1 MRKSS
6 TSFRLGLAAPLGVG
20 ALVAAAASCSLINSF
35 DDLKQGGG
43 GEGGGTT
50 TSTPSSS
57 ASSSSTNPM
66 TSSSS
71 TGTGAGGASTSAT
84 GGGGTTTTASSSSST
99 GTGGAGGGVVAP
111 RGLLVVSA
119 ENGTQFQLSAIDP
132 ATGSELP
139 HARDVAISAV
149 GIAYDPATSL
159 WYIFEGPTVP
169 PSATD
174 TITLHA
180 GTIDDVTGL
189 FTEVAQVSPVP
200 VLRDSSTIG
209 VLKGRI
215 IYRAYDATNDA
226 GSRLALAIVD
236 TSHVGD
242 ATPKLVAT
250 PMSWSG
256 YTSLPAFDGI
266 LATPATGASAQGG
279 QVTVLT
285 SDCTVSPCNV
295 TRTPVIA
302 PTMYENAVSVQSPSF
317 AASALQG
324 ITPVPEVW
332 VNQRNGGTAYDVLAF
347 VDPAGVTSTI
357 RRFDTNG
364 NSPADVSFTLT
375 NTQQYFGSA
384 MADCFGAVLLT
395 EFHTKQIVAVSLATG
410 AFGTASLGSDSAT
423 VITFDEVTQRAFM
436 PFPAS
441 TSVDA
446 FQLGGTATAP
456 TLQKLD
462 VPNWS
467 SPTFKVKI
475 AVARSLS
482 NFGMCP

>member
-1 MRKSS
+1 MRKTSS
-6 TSFRLGLAAPLGVG
+6 SRRVGLAAPLGLF
-20 ALVAAAASCSLINSF
+20 ALAAVAASCSLINSF
-35 DDLKQGGG
+35 DDLKEGSGGG
-43 GEGGGTT
+43 GGGATTSTT
-50 TSTPSSS
+50 TSPAT
-57 ASSSSTNPM
+57 SSSTSPM

-71 TGTGAGGASTSAT
+71 TGTGGASTTAT
-84 GGGGTTTTASSSSST
+84 GGGGSATTTTTSST
-99 GTGGAGGGVVAP
+99 GTGGAGGGVVAA

-132 ATGSELP
+132 ATGDELP

-149 GIAYDPATSL
+149 GMAYDPETSL
-159 WYIFEGPTVP
+159 WYIFDGPTVP

-226 GSRLALAIVD
+226 GSGLALAIVD
-236 TSHVGD
+236 TSHVMD
-242 ATPKLVAT
+242 ATPKLVAN

-285 SDCTVSPCNV
+285 SDCTVSPCSV

-302 PTMYENAVSVQSPSF
+302 PSTYENTVSVQSPVF

-332 VNQRNGGTAYDVLAF
+332 VSQRNGGTDYDVLAF
-347 VDPAGVTSTI
+347 LDPAGVASTI

-375 NTQQYFGSA
+375 NAQQYFGSA
-384 MADCFGAVLLT
+384 MADCAGDMLLT

-446 FQLGGTATAP
+446 FQLGGTPTAP
-456 TLQKLD
+456 TIQKLD
-462 VPNWS
+462 VPNWT